1 MRYEGCSD
9 LSCCALSLDAVVV
22 VAILFRSICFSL
34 SKHGDGVQALYYTI
48 PFSPL
53 YISLIC
59 GSLSFSLWSERLDH
73 WIIFFRSSID
83 ALLHHAQDYTNVA
96 KTGEARRDSRS
107 QSSCSRLKLGYYVF
121 LSPRSEGIEEHFL
134 SYTS

>member
-1 MRYEGCSD
+1 MKGAATFRA
-9 LSCCALSLDAVVV
+9 ALSLWM
-22 VAILFRSICFSL
+22 LWLWLQFSSGRSVFPFQSMAMAY
-34 SKHGDGVQALYYTI
+34 KHCITLYL
-48 PFSPL
+48 FSPL

-107 QSSCSRLKLGYYVF
+107 QSSCSRLKIGYYVF